1 MVFNLEEYG
10 MRILLAIAFV
20 MTALGVPE
28 ASAQTAENAL
38 PQQRDVQ
45 KETCQREAR
54 LIYRNGRSTSS
65 EWRRQVSETRR
76 VYVQDCMTKAGFTI
90 EPARAMDRSGVP
102 TTPER
107 R

>member
-1 MVFNLEEYG
+1 MIFDLEECG
-10 MRILLAIAFV
+10 MRILLVIAFV

-28 ASAQTAENAL
+28 ASAQTVEDVR

-45 KETCQREAR
+45 KATCQREAR
-54 LIYRNGRSTSS
+54 LIYRNGRNTSS

-76 VYVQDCMTKAGFTI
+76 VYVQDCMTRAGFAI
-90 EPARAMDRSGVP
+90 EPAHAMDRSGAIG
-102 TTPER
+102 TPER